1 MASLSAYL
9 LIVLN
14 GKLAPYEKLEGCGM
28 NTKLVVS
35 LVITCLVVIFI
46 LQNMTVVKV
55 NFLFWSLSMSRSLL
69 VIVFVGVGVMVGW
82 LLSSYA
88 SYRHRHK

>member
-1 MASLSAYL
+1 MLDGIL
-9 LIVLN
+9 E
-14 GKLAPYEKLEGCGM
+14 PYEKLEGYEM
-28 NTKLVVS
+28 NTKLAVS
-35 LVITCLVVIFI
+35 LVIACLVVIFI

-69 VIVFVGVGVMVGW
+69 VIVLVGVGMMVGW
-82 LLSSYA
+82 LLSSYV